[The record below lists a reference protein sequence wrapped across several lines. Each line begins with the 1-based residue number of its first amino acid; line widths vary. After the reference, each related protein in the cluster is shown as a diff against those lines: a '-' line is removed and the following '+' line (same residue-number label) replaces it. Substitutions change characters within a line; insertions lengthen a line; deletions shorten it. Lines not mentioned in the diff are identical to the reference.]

1 MLDVV
6 TILFLAV
13 GLSMDTFAVSMTA
26 GLTDRYKIKF
36 IYYRFAFTM
45 GFIQAL
51 GILIGYYLGM
61 GLEKLIYDFD
71 HWIAFTLLVII
82 GGKMLIE
89 GLKYKGFA
97 KRNTINMNNFY
108 MVTGLGIATSIDA
121 GIVGIGISLAGY
133 NIILVT
139 TLIFIVTFL
148 FSCLGL
154 FGGKYICKHFKNF
167 PAEIIGGIVLII
179 LGFKV
184 LIEHGVL
191 N

>member
-1 MLDVV
+1 MLDIL
-6 TILFLAV
+6 TIFVLAV

-51 GILIGYYLGM
+51 GILIGYFLGI
-61 GLEKLIYDFD
+61 GLEKLISEFD
-71 HWIAFTLLVII
+71 HWIAFSLLVII

-89 GLKYKGFA
+89 GIKNKGCT
-97 KRNTINMNNFY
+97 KRSTINMNNFY
-108 MVTGLGIATSIDA
+108 IVTGLWIATSIDA
-121 GIVGIGISLAGY
+121 GIVGIGISLTGY
-133 NIILVT
+133 NIILTT
-139 TLIFIVTFL
+139 TLIFIITFL
-148 FSCLGL
+148 FSCFGL
-154 FGGKYICKHFKNF
+154 FGGKFICKYFNNF

-179 LGFKV
+179 LGIKV
-184 LIEHGVL
+184 LIEYGVL